1 MPPDAAGWHAL
12 ATGSDTATPD
22 DTATVS
28 VRVGLAH
35 PDSVIQGL
43 DVLLAVVA
51 IPIDEHL

>member
-35 PDSVIQGL
+35 PGSVIQGL